1 MRKRRLV
8 GSGGR
13 GRAGEEERRRLQVS
27 SAGSRANQCS
37 AAQSFIIIAIIN
49 IIITI
54 IVTIIITIT
63 GVVITAIARIILI
76 LIIRICEKPST
87 VLL

>member
-1 MRKRRLV
+1 MI
-8 GSGGR
+8 
-13 GRAGEEERRRLQVS
+13 S
-27 SAGSRANQCS
+27 SFVKKSYKTPINCHHCAEFLWGFSCTGYS
-37 AAQSFIIIAIIN
+37 CEGIIIIA
-49 IIITI
+49 
-54 IVTIIITIT
+54 IT

>member
-1 MRKRRLV
+1 MI
-8 GSGGR
+8 
-13 GRAGEEERRRLQVS
+13 S
-27 SAGSRANQCS
+27 SFVKKSYKTPINCHHCAEFLWGFSCTGYS
-37 AAQSFIIIAIIN
+37 CEGIIIIT